1 MNRII
6 ATLSCSLLFVASA
19 FAQDMSAEKI
29 LQKVEDML
37 DISHSRVETEM
48 RVYREQEL
56 RTTYRMDLKYQD
68 TVSQL
73 AETLYPPRNKG
84 DKTLHVGDNTWLYL
98 AKINKTLR
106 VSEGNSFSNSDFSN
120 MDLMKTNL
128 SEDYTPALLGVEDY
142 QGEQAYKLELK
153 AKTEDVPYARILYW
167 IRKRD
172 LYPVKRDYYTFSG
185 DLLKSMVFHTKTGV
199 RNGAPDTLVMTS
211 MLEKDKYTEVRY
223 VKIERGQA
231 FPPETFNKDSFAKR

>member
-1 MNRII
+1 MKRII
-6 ATLSCSLLFVASA
+6 ATLSSSLLFVASA
-19 FAQDMSAEKI
+19 FAQEMSAEKI

-37 DISHSRVETEM
+37 DTSHSRVEIEM

-68 TVSQL
+68 TDSQL

-84 DKTLHVGDNTWLYL
+84 DKTLHVGENTWLFL

-128 SEDYTPALLGVEDY
+128 SEDYTPALLGVEDF
-142 QGEQAYKLELK
+142 QGEKAYKLELK
-153 AKTEDVPYARILYW
+153 AKTEDVPYAKILYW

-172 LYPVKRDYYTFSG
+172 LYPVQRDYYTFSG
-185 DLLKSMVFHTKTGV
+185 DLLKSMVFQTKTGA
-199 RNGAPDTLVMTS
+199 RNGAPDTFVMTS
-211 MLEKDKYTEVRY
+211 MLEKDKYTELRY
-223 VKIERGQA
+223 LKIEHGQD